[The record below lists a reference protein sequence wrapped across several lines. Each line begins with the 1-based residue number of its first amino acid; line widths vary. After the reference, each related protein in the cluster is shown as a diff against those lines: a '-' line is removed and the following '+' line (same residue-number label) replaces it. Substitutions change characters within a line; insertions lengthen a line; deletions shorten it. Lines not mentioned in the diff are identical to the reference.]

1 MVGSPPSYAYENYGL
16 NFLVDTAFVM
26 SALEAEQGNFFENL
40 GSFGFSRLF
49 ISLGEVMLMWTALN
63 GCF

>member
-26 SALEAEQGNFFENL
+26 SALEAEQGNFLRTWVLL
-40 GSFGFSRLF
+40 GSHGLF
-49 ISLGEVMLMWTALN
+49 ISLGAVMLMWTALN